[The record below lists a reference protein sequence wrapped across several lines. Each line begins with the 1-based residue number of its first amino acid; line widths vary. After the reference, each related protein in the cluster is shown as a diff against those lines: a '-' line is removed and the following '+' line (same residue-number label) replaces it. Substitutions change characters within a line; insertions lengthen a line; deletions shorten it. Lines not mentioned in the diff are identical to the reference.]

1 MRYSFPVRRAALL
14 AAIGAGTLARLLQM
28 IEKPLWADEV
38 FTLALARL
46 PAASILDALRS
57 DSGGPLHYLV
67 ARLLLLP
74 FGPPGPHDILVRA
87 LSVVASLL
95 HLPLLVLVA
104 RRLGSA
110 DSGPRAA
117 ALYALFPLAIYFG
130 AEGRAYALAS
140 LLALAAFERAL
151 AIRESPS
158 TGRVAGLALAS
169 GLAVHMH
176 YLAVFPIA
184 GFIVLLP
191 GGTPRTRLGLAAGG
205 AGGALLF
212 LPWLPFVLHQPL
224 AALAWA
230 RFVPFETRLLRLP
243 ATLLG
248 FPEPERPTFLL
259 VLLATVTLA
268 GLALGAIRGPI
279 APAAGVLVL
288 GLALFL
294 AASLRIETI
303 LRPGRSVFFFL
314 PFVALLAAAAPRP
327 VPLVLGL
334 LSAAAAPL
342 ILWSAHFPSA
352 NETLAGLVIPRVARG
367 GRVAVA
373 GLPALEMDYRLSR
386 AGLPGRVVFFPSD
399 VRRHPGWY
407 EESDVPEPRLRAEAV
422 SLVEDPG
429 RPSIYVLPHGLRA
442 SAALRSALD
451 PLSPHRLVR
460 HPVADVLAAPLA
472 GKRLRLDDSPDP

>member
-1 MRYSFPVRRAALL
+1 MRYSFSVRRAVLL
-14 AAIGAGTLARLLQM
+14 AAIGAGTLARLLQT

-38 FTLALARL
+38 FTLVLARL
-46 PAASILDALRS
+46 PAASILEALRS

-67 ARLLLLP
+67 ARVLLLP
-74 FGPPGPHDILVRA
+74 FGPPGPHDTLVRA

-110 DSGPRAA
+110 ESGPRAA

-130 AEGRAYALAS
+130 AEGRSYVLAS
-140 LLALAAFERAL
+140 LLTLVAFERAL
-151 AIRESPS
+151 ALRESPS

-184 GFIVLLP
+184 GFLVLLI
-191 GGTPRTRLGLAAGG
+191 GATPRARLGLAAGG

-212 LPWLPFVLHQPL
+212 LPWLPAVLHQPL
-224 AALAWA
+224 AALAWT

-248 FPEPERPTFLL
+248 FPEPERPTL
-259 VLLATVTLA
+259 LLALLAAGALA
-268 GLALGAIRGPI
+268 GFALRAFRGPL

-327 VPLVLGL
+327 LPLVLGL
-334 LSAAAAPL
+334 LSTAAAPL
-342 ILWSAHFPSA
+342 VFWSAHFPSA
-352 NETLAGLVIPRVARG
+352 NETLADLVIPQVARG

-386 AGLPGRVVFFPSD
+386 AGLPGRVVFFPSE
-399 VRRHPGWY
+399 VGRHPGWY
-407 EESDVPEPRLRAEAV
+407 EENEVPEVRLRDEAAF
-422 SLVEDPG
+422 LVG
-429 RPSIYVLPHGLRA
+429 RPDRPVIFVLPHGLRA
-442 SAALRSALD
+442 SAALRSALE
-451 PLSPHRLVR
+451 PFAPHRLVR
-460 HPVADVLAAPLA
+460 HPVADVLAAPMA
-472 GKRLRLDDSPDP
+472 GRHPRLDDSPNP